1 MILVSKLGVIYPN
14 PFSQTVTI
22 NYQVAE
28 NNEAPTKVQIM
39 IYDING
45 KLVGSLVDE
54 MMQQGCYTA
63 TWKGTYDDGTR
74 APYGT
79 YFVLFRTGG
88 VEEVSKI
95 VLIKPR

>member
-1 MILVSKLGVIYPN
+1 
-14 PFSQTVTI
+14 
-22 NYQVAE
+22 
-28 NNEAPTKVQIM
+28 M